1 MNRLSLVL
9 LVALMGSAM
18 YLVKTSYE
26 ARRAFVELERAKA
39 EETQLQADATRLEA
53 ERRSEGTHL
62 RVERDAREKLS
73 MRLAT
78 PDVTVYVNDPRAG
91 SAPAAA
97 ASTGSAP

>member
-9 LVALMGSAM
+9 LIALVGSAM

-26 ARRAFVELERAKA
+26 ARRAFADLEKAKA
-39 EETQLQADATRLEA
+39 EERQLATDAVRLEA

-62 RVERDAREKLS
+62 RVERDAREKLA

-78 PDVTVYVNDPRAG
+78 PDVTLYVNDSRG
-91 SAPAAA
+91 PAASSA
-97 ASTGSAP
+97 APGGSQ

>member
-9 LVALMGSAM
+9 LIALMGSAM

-26 ARRAFVELERAKA
+26 ARRAFADLEKAKA
-39 EETQLQADATRLEA
+39 EERQLATDAVRLEA

-62 RVERDAREKLS
+62 RVERDAREKLA

-78 PDVTVYVNDPRAG
+78 PDVTLYVNDSRG
-91 SAPAAA
+91 PAASSATTGA
-97 ASTGSAP
+97 AR

>member
-9 LVALMGSAM
+9 LIALVGSAM

-26 ARRAFVELERAKA
+26 ARRAFADLEKAKA
-39 EETQLQADATRLEA
+39 EERQLATDAVRLEA

-62 RVERDAREKLS
+62 RVERDAREKLA

-78 PDVTVYVNDPRAG
+78 PDVTLYVNDSRG
-91 SAPAAA
+91 PAA
-97 ASTGSAP
+97 SSVAPGGTP